1 MGSPLIESCE
11 SIIDALKKRHPT
23 STESELEASIKAT
36 IESGGFDVI
45 TQKIITKRDRIDLFV
60 PIIGLGVEVK
70 IAGSYTRVAEQLLRY
85 AEHEE
90 VNALLLVTSK
100 ASHRQLADLPNDR
113 NIPVWV
119 LCTAIYSL

>member
-1 MGSPLIESCE
+1 MDNPLNEWSQE
-11 SIIDALKKRHPT
+11 IIDALKKRHPT
-23 STESELEASIKAT
+23 STEAELEESIKGT
-36 IESGGFDVI
+36 IETCGFDVI
-45 TQKIITKRDRIDLFV
+45 TQKIITPRDRIDLFV